1 MCRWLAYSGQPIQIE
16 DLIFKPEHSL
26 IDQSLSA
33 VDSDTTTNGD
43 GFGVGWYDEYELP
56 GLYKH
61 IQPAWNDPNLRDLCA
76 HVVSPMFLAHVRA
89 ATYPLSI
96 QQTNCHPFR
105 YGRWLFMHNGSIRE
119 FPRVKRDLAMAVS
132 DHLYPEI
139 KGSTDSEIMF
149 YLALTFGMEDDVMDG
164 IARMVGFVEEV
175 GFSKGI
181 QHPIR
186 MTLGIADGEKIYGV
200 RYSSEHSSQ
209 TLFHLRSI
217 ATLREVAP
225 PELRDR
231 LERYSDI
238 DRAIVSEPLTE
249 LLGPWKEVP
258 ESMFLT
264 VENGEV
270 HHEPF
275 RPLKT

>member
-1 MCRWLAYSGQPIQIE
+1 MCRWLAYSGQAVRLE
-16 DLIFKPEHSL
+16 DIIFKPEHSL

-33 VDSDTTTNGD
+33 TDSDTTTNGD
-43 GFGVGWYDEYELP
+43 GFGVGWYGDYELP

-61 IQPAWNDPNLRDLCA
+61 IQPAWNDPNLKDLCA
-76 HVVSPMFLAHVRA
+76 HIVSPMFLAHVRA
-89 ATYPLSI
+89 ATAPSAI

-119 FPRVKRDLAMAVS
+119 FTRVKRDLTMAIS
-132 DHLYPEI
+132 EELFPEI
-139 KGSTDSEIMF
+139 RGSTDSEIMF
-149 YLALTFGMEDDVMDG
+149 YLALTFGLQEDVMLG

-181 QHPIR
+181 QYPIR
-186 MTLGIADGEKIYGV
+186 MTLGIADGERVYGV
-200 RYSSEHSSQ
+200 RYSTEHSSQ
-209 TLFHLRSI
+209 SLFHLRSV
-217 ATLREVAP
+217 AALREFAP

-231 LERYSDI
+231 LEQYADG

-249 LLGPWKEVP
+249 LAGPWKEVP
-258 ESMFLT
+258 ESTFLT
-264 VENGEV
+264 VADGEI

-275 RPLKT
+275 VPKKP

>member
-1 MCRWLAYSGQPIQIE
+1 MCRWLAYSGQPIRLE
-16 DLIFKPEHSL
+16 DVIFKPEHSL
-26 IDQSLSA
+26 IDQSLSSI
-33 VDSDTTTNGD
+33 DSDTTTNGD

-76 HVVSPMFLAHVRA
+76 HIVSPMFLAHVRA
-89 ATYPLSI
+89 ATASLSI

-119 FPRVKRDLAMAVS
+119 FGRMKRELAMGVS
-132 DHLYPEI
+132 EDFFPEI
-139 KGSTDSEIMF
+139 KGTTDSELMF
-149 YLALTFGMEDDVMDG
+149 YLALTFGLESDVHEAV
-164 IARMVGFVEEV
+164 ARMVGFVEEV
-175 GFSKGI
+175 GFAKGI
-181 QHPIR
+181 QYPIR

-200 RYSSEHSSQ
+200 RYSTEHNSQ
-209 TLFHLRSI
+209 TLFHSRSI
-217 ATLREVAP
+217 AAMREFAP

-231 LERYSDI
+231 LARYSEE

-249 LLGPWKEVP
+249 LAGPWKEVP

-270 HHEPF
+270 HHESFAPTK
-275 RPLKT
+275 P